1 MNFKPAQFESFC
13 KSPDS
18 AVKCVVLFG
27 NNEGEMS
34 MLQKKCAEAV
44 CGSTD
49 DAFRYSILQMEN
61 VSKDGGE
68 VYAEFHAQSLMGG
81 RRVIVVQGADNNLTP
96 MLKAMLPETPSENLL
111 ILNSSTYNTK
121 SALITW
127 AKERRDILT
136 VGCYEDR
143 EADIMQE
150 AATMLKVK
158 GLSADNATLQVLGA
172 RLSPDKRVN
181 QSEIDKLEMY
191 LGERKTVTIEDVKQ
205 AVCDTAGAN
214 TEDLCYYVAGG
225 EIKKTLDIFDR
236 LLKEGEEPATL
247 VRVTAYHF
255 AKLLE
260 CTAKMAAGKSIKE
273 AVAPLRLMFYRE
285 PSFLQQLRM
294 WNKEQLLSAL
304 SMLYDCERDCKTTN
318 FPADEVASY
327 TFLRLAKFGAK
338 LRKTYG

>member
-13 KSPDS
+13 KSPDP

-49 DAFRYSILQMEN
+49 DAFCYSVLQMDN
-61 VSKDGGE
+61 VAKDGGE

-81 RRVIVVQGADNNLTP
+81 RRVIVVQGADNSLTP

-143 EADIMQE
+143 ESDIMQE
-150 AATMLKVK
+150 AATMLRAK
-158 GLSADNATLQVLGA
+158 GLTADNATLQVLSA
-172 RLSPDKRVN
+172 RLSPDRRIN

-191 LGERKTVTIEDVKQ
+191 LGERKTVTIDDVKQ

-214 TEDLCYYVAGG
+214 TDDLCYYIAGG
-225 EIKKTLDIFDR
+225 EVKKALDIYER
-236 LLKEGEEPATL
+236 LLKEGTEPATL
-247 VRVTAYHF
+247 VRSAEYHF

-260 CTAKMAAGKSIKE
+260 CTAKTADGQTAKQ
-273 AVAPLRLMFYRE
+273 ATAPLKLMFYRE
-285 PSFLQQLRM
+285 PAFLQQLRM

-304 SMLYDCERDCKTTN
+304 SMLYECERDCKTN
-318 FPADEVASY
+318 NMPADEIAGY

-338 LRKTYG
+338 LRQTYG